1 METLVVWTSRL
12 GCFFLKI
19 RLGIIY
25 CNANKA
31 TKVETTSVKRSLAFL
46 QFSTGG
52 NARPT
57 RFVLS
62 SYFLYNEMS
71 LFSSFYAK
79 LLRNNLRICR
89 ASPSLSYPC
98 LLLSLI
104 ITAIGIVVIVIN
116 YPFPSRFLSDNP
128 IKRIGIRAFSIPSN
142 ELMM

>member
-1 METLVVWTSRL
+1 M
-12 GCFFLKI
+12 KI

-25 CNANKA
+25 CHANRA
-31 TKVETTSVKRSLAFL
+31 TKVETTSVKRSLAFF

-62 SYFLYNEMS
+62 SYFLCNEMS
-71 LFSSFYAK
+71 FFFSFYAK

-89 ASPSLSYPC
+89 ASPSVSYPC
-98 LLLSLI
+98 LLLSLF

-116 YPFPSRFLSDNP
+116 ILFPHRILSRNP